1 MRRWGRLGVLA
12 VLALALPR
20 AALAQEIKIGF
31 PGPVTGPVQFL
42 GQHMKWGAE
51 LAADEVNARG
61 GVLGRRLAPIMEDS
75 KCNPSEAVAATEK
88 MLSRD
93 QVAILMGDICSSAT
107 LAMMPIVERSG
118 IPMLVTISTHP
129 GITEKAGA
137 GGNRWVFRTN
147 PQDAALAT
155 AMARWL
161 VAHKPYR
168 AVAYLA
174 EDTDYGRGGVE
185 AMRKEL
191 EPKGVK
197 TQSVDYFKKGESDF
211 VTFLTKAKGA
221 KPDALLLFM
230 LDQELQNFMRQY
242 RQLGLSIPITGRP
255 ALVSG
260 LVKELVAG
268 GTFNGSSTI
277 YPYYAGYDAPKN
289 KAFVDRFTKKF
300 GQEPHYVAFEMY
312 EGVQVLAEAIRAAGG
327 TKPEAVRDALRK
339 VRAESILGTIEFD
352 DHHQAH
358 NRALIT
364 EIKGGRLEVVE
375 LPGT

>member
-1 MRRWGRLGVLA
+1 MRRWTHVGLLA
-12 VLALALPR
+12 TLALGAPW
-20 AALAQEIKIGF
+20 AAHAQDIKIGF
-31 PGPVTGPVQFL
+31 PGPITGPVQFL

-51 LAADEVNARG
+51 LAAEEVNARG
-61 GVLGRRLAPIMEDS
+61 GVLGRRLAMLMEDS

-88 MLSRD
+88 MLARD
-93 QVAILMGDICSSAT
+93 QVAVLMGDICSSAT
-107 LAMMPIVERSG
+107 LAMMPIVERAG
-118 IPMLVTISTHP
+118 IPLMVTISTHP

-137 GGNRWVFRTN
+137 GGNPWVFRIN

-161 VAHKPYR
+161 LAHRPYR
-168 AVAYLA
+168 SVAYLA

-197 TQSVDYFKKGESDF
+197 TQSVDYFKKGESDYI
-211 VTFLTKAKGA
+211 TFLTKAKGA

-242 RQLGLSIPITGRP
+242 RQLGLTIPITGRP

-277 YPYYAGYDAPKN
+277 YPYYAGFDAPKN
-289 KAFVDRFTKKF
+289 KAFVEKYTRKY

-312 EGVQVLAEAIRAAGG
+312 EGVLVMAEAIRAAGG
-327 TKPEAVRDALRK
+327 TRPDALRDALRK
-339 VRAESILGTIEFD
+339 ARVESILGAIEFD
-352 DHHQAH
+352 GHHQAH
-358 NRALIT
+358 NKALIM

>member
-1 MRRWGRLGVLA
+1 MPRWTCVGLLCA
-12 VLALALPR
+12 LALAAPG
-20 AALAQEIKIGF
+20 AAGAQEITIGF
-31 PGPVTGPVQFL
+31 PGPITGPVQFL

-51 LAADEVNARG
+51 MGVEEVNARG
-61 GVLGRRLAPIMEDS
+61 GVLGRRLAMRMEDS

-93 QVAILMGDICSSAT
+93 QVTVLMGDICSSAT

-118 IPMLVTISTHP
+118 VPLLVTISTHP

-137 GGNRWVFRTN
+137 AGNRWVFRTN
-147 PQDAALAT
+147 PQDAALASS
-155 AMARWL
+155 MARWL
-161 VAHKPYR
+161 LASKSYR
-168 AVAYLA
+168 TVAYLA

-185 AMRKEL
+185 AMRGDL

-242 RQLGLSIPITGRP
+242 RQLGLTIPLTGRP

-289 KAFVDRFTKKF
+289 KAFVERFGKKY

-312 EGVQVLAEAIRAAGG
+312 EGIHVLAEGLRAAGG
-327 TKPEAVRDALRK
+327 TKAEAVRDALEK
-339 VRAESILGTIEFD
+339 VRVESILGAIQFD

-358 NRALIT
+358 NRALLM
-364 EIKGGRLEVVE
+364 EIKGGKLEVVE